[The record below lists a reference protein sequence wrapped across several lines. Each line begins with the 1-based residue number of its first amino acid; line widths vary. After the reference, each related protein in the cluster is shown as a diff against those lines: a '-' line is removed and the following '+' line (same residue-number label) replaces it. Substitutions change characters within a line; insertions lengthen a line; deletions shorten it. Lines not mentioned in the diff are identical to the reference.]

1 MDRSRAIR
9 LITLTS
15 SLALLSGCS
24 TFDEAGAGVGG
35 STSTLRNIL
44 RYGTSTEPP
53 IAQAGPAEAPDC
65 PPVSVIEGRS
75 AIRQGSSQVSVAN
88 VARECIERQ
97 GGAVVVKVG
106 VEGRALL
113 GPGSS
118 TGRFD
123 VPVVFVIR
131 RGDQVI
137 ASRTKRVSV
146 AIPAGQTQSS
156 FVAVE
161 GDMIV
166 PAGTGE
172 YDIEV
177 GLGGGAPAGTPAPR
191 RRRG

>member
-1 MDRSRAIR
+1 MDRSPALRIIA
-9 LITLTS
+9 LTS
-15 SLALLSGCS
+15 TLAVLSGCS
-24 TFDEAGAGVGG
+24 TFEEAGAGIGGG
-35 STSTLRNIL
+35 SSALRNIL
-44 RYGTSTEPP
+44 RYGTAVEPP
-53 IAQAGPAEAPDC
+53 LAQAAPAEAADC
-65 PPVSVIEGRS
+65 PPVGVIEGRS
-75 AIRQGSSQVSVAN
+75 AIRQGSSQVSVSN

-97 GGAVVVKVG
+97 GGSVAVKVG

-137 ASRTKRVSV
+137 TSRTRRVSV
-146 AIPAGQTQSS
+146 AIPAGQTQAP
-156 FVAVE
+156 FVAIE

-177 GLGGGAPAGTPAPR
+177 GLGGGAPAGSPAPR